1 MRLRD
6 SVMDKLRGENTQEN
20 TPVSLQKR
28 RAARLQ
34 IIVIILIATVSVAIG
49 ETLLSAGMKEVH
61 KVDAQGFGYAL
72 ATVGNWKFLLGTCFM
87 CLYFGLY
94 SYCLSIADISFVLPF
109 TAMSY
114 LFVAAL
120 ARFFLHEDV
129 SPTRW
134 LGAIIIVI
142 GVIVV
147 GLGERRG

>member
-1 MRLRD
+1 
-6 SVMDKLRGENTQEN
+6 
-20 TPVSLQKR
+20 
-28 RAARLQ
+28 
-34 IIVIILIATVSVAIG
+34 
-49 ETLLSAGMKEVH
+49 
-61 KVDAQGFGYAL
+61 
-72 ATVGNWKFLLGTCFM
+72 M